1 MALNL
6 AMIFLVTVFKAQAMQ
21 EKIGKL
27 NFTKIKN
34 FCSSKATINIKRVKM
49 QTMEW
54 DKVFTNHLFD
64 MELIPDNHDGM
75 ITHLEPE
82 FLKYEVNWA

>member
-6 AMIFLVTVFKAQAMQ
+6 AMILLVRVFKAQAMQ

-34 FCSSKATINIKRVKM
+34 FCSSKSTINIKRVK
-49 QTMEW
+49 
-54 DKVFTNHLFD
+54 NA
-64 MELIPDNHDGM
+64 NNGM
-75 ITHLEPE
+75 R
-82 FLKYEVNWA
+82 

>member
-1 MALNL
+1 MTLNL
-6 AMIFLVTVFKAQAMQ
+6 AMIFLDMVFKAQAMQ

-34 FCSSKATINIKRVKM
+34 FCASNATINIKRVKM

-54 DKVFTNHLFD
+54 EKLFTNHLFD
-64 MELIPDNHDGM
+64 MESILRIYK
-75 ITHLEPE
+75 ES
-82 FLKYEVNWA
+82 